1 MSYPEGWTR
10 WMIAIA
16 VMASAVMELVDTSAV
31 NVSIPYMAGNL
42 SASIDEATW
51 VLTSY
56 LVSNAI
62 MLPLT
67 GWLSARFGRKRLL
80 LTAVTGFTCA
90 SILCGLAPSL
100 PLLISFRV
108 LQGGFGGLLQPITRA
123 ILLESFPREERGHAM
138 AMWGVGIVVAPIV
151 APLLGGW
158 LTTDYSWRWVFFI
171 NVPVSIF
178 ALTMVNAYVF
188 DPSYL
193 KRIKQGADTWGIILL
208 AFGIA
213 ALQVVLDKGQ
223 EADWFSSHLI
233 VVGAVIAAV
242 CLVAFVI
249 WELRAPNPV
258 VHLRLLK
265 YRTFGTACAL
275 SLILFFVLYGSILLL
290 PLFMQEVLNFPAVT
304 AGVWNMPRG
313 IATMIG
319 MPIVGILIGKRWDM
333 RGMLFCGL
341 VASAI
346 GVLMFGQLNGQSG
359 PWGFFWPQ
367 IVMGAGL
374 SLVFVPFAT
383 ISVDPIPN
391 PEMGYATSIT
401 GLTRNLGSSF
411 GISVM
416 ATALS
421 RGEQAHHARLVAHV
435 NSANPISSM
444 LHSAIAQGLLRDG
457 SSIAQAAQ
465 QAWGVLQGEVMRQA
479 TVLSYLDAFRAL
491 AIIFFIASPLVF
503 LMKQP
508 KFDKGAGARGQGSA

>member
-1 MSYPEGWTR
+1 
-10 WMIAIA
+10 MIAIA
-16 VMASAVMELVDTSAV
+16 VMASAMMELVDTSAV
-31 NVSIPYMAGNL
+31 NVSIPYIAGNL
-42 SASIDEATW
+42 SASVDEATW

-62 MLPLT
+62 VLPLT
-67 GWLSARFGRKRLL
+67 GWLSARVGRKRLL
-80 LTAVTGFTCA
+80 LTAVAGFTCS
-90 SILCGLAPSL
+90 SILCGIAPSL
-100 PLLISFRV
+100 PLLISCRI
-108 LQGGFGGLLQPITRA
+108 LQGAFGGLLQPITRA

-171 NVPVSIF
+171 NVPVSVF
-178 ALTMVNAYVF
+178 AWVMVKSYVF

-193 KRIKQGADTWGIILL
+193 KRIKQGADTWGILLL
-208 AFGIA
+208 AFGLS
-213 ALQVVLDKGQ
+213 ALQMVLDKGQ

-233 VVGAVIAAV
+233 VIGAVVATI
-242 CLVAFVI
+242 CLVAFI
-249 WELRAPNPV
+249 LWELRAPEPV

-290 PLFMQEVLNFPAVT
+290 PLFMQEVLNFPAIT
-304 AGVWNMPRG
+304 AGLWNMPRG
-313 IATMIG
+313 VATMIG

-333 RGMLFCGL
+333 RAMLFIGL
-341 VASAI
+341 ILGAI

-359 PWGFFWPQ
+359 PWAFLWPQ
-367 IVMGAGL
+367 VIMGAGL

-383 ISVDPIPN
+383 ISVDQIPN

-416 ATALS
+416 ATALA
-421 RGEQAHHARLVAHV
+421 RGQQAHHARLVGHL
-435 NSANPISSM
+435 NPSNPLTRV
-444 LHSAIAQGLLRDG
+444 LHSAIAQELLHAG
-457 SSIAQAAQ
+457 SSLAEAAQ
-465 QAWGVLQGEVMRQA
+465 QAWGVLQGEILRQA
-479 TVLSYLDAFRAL
+479 TVLSYVDAFRAM
-491 AIIFFIASPLVF
+491 AIIFIIAAPLVW

-508 KFDKGAGARGQGSA
+508 NFDKR